1 MRCVWAPQVPSQ
13 NPTPQSLLLG
23 VQGPQV
29 HSAHSLPGPP
39 FFTLSATPGNRA
51 QDLDLDSPFLGSG
64 LTWAPAPFQSPAPA
78 VSPFFLATAEV
89 SASKARRA
97 RRRKLRRC
105 ILRGEH
111 GSESSPHP
119 GGRRRGPPPPPTLP
133 QFPGQAQRVGLLLRR
148 TWGGRPLAASPGA
161 QREESPRGPP
171 GAWDAAQT
179 PSPPPDPR

>member
-1 MRCVWAPQVPSQ
+1 MRCVWAPQVPSR

-89 SASKARRA
+89 SAS
-97 RRRKLRRC
+97 
-105 ILRGEH
+105 ILYPWD
-111 GSESSPHP
+111 SPGKNTEVGYHFLIQ
-119 GGRRRGPPPPPTLP
+119 GIIPT
-133 QFPGQAQRVGLLLRR
+133 QASNPSLLYLLN
-148 TWGGRPLAASPGA
+148 WQADSLPLAPAGKP
-161 QREESPRGPP
+161 
-171 GAWDAAQT
+171 
-179 PSPPPDPR
+179 